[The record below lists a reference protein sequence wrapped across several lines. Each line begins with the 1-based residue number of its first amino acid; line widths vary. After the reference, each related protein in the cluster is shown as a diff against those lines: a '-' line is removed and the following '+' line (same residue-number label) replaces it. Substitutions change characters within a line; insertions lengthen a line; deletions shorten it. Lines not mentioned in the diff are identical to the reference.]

1 MIEFLRGGKRG
12 GVAGELRVDRGLIA
26 GSVVTDSWGCGG
38 RVMVGR

>member
-1 MIEFLRGGKRG
+1 MSFEEREEG
-12 GVAGELRVDRGLIA
+12 GVAGGLRVDRGLIA